1 MIGMTP
7 SPASGAV
14 ADIAL
19 TDPDGNPTTLEAF
32 RADPLVVILVR
43 YFGCLP
49 CQEFVR
55 DLDGEL
61 DRFPSG
67 TRVIAV
73 GGSADH
79 QARWLRDTKG
89 VAMPLLL
96 DPNQEVRAVAGVGD
110 LSARQ
115 MSSLGGASNYV
126 KSLVRGFRPQVPT
139 ADATKAP
146 GIVVFDADFNV
157 TWVHRGVMFGDYP
170 SVEAL
175 IDRVKSS
182 TT

>member
-1 MIGMTP
+1 MTP
-7 SPASGAV
+7 SQSPEFV
-14 ADIAL
+14 AGIAL
-19 TDPDGNPTTLEAF
+19 TDPDGNPKTLGEF
-32 RADPLVVILVR
+32 GADPLVVILVR

-55 DLDGEL
+55 DLDGER
-61 DRFPSG
+61 DRFPAG

-89 VAMPLLL
+89 VEMPLLL
-96 DPNQEVRAVAGVGD
+96 DPDQEVRAVAGVGD

-115 MSSLGGASNYV
+115 MSSLGGATNYV

-139 ADATKAP
+139 HDATKAP
-146 GIVVFDADFNV
+146 GIVVFDSELNV
-157 TWVHRGVMFGDYP
+157 AWVHHGEMLGDYP
-170 SVEAL
+170 PVDDL
-175 IDRVKSS
+175 IDTVRSM
-182 TT
+182 TERD